1 MLFLSPNDGELPRSI
16 RWTEI
21 RNALTKLGF
30 AAEKLHGSAWQFTPT
45 AIDLPRGIQFHEPHP
60 NSEVLLVLAR
70 RYGARSMRAYGW
82 DGTMFRPK

>member
-1 MLFLSPNDGELPRSI
+1 MLFHAPNDGELPRSI

-21 RNALTKLGF
+21 RNALTKIRF

-45 AIDLPRGIQFHEPHP
+45 TIDLPRGIQFHGPHP
-60 NSEVLLVLAR
+60 ISEVPLVLAR
-70 RYGARSMRAYGW
+70 RYGTRLARAYGW

>member
-1 MLFLSPNDGELPRSI
+1 MLFHAPNDGELPRSI

-21 RNALTKLGF
+21 RNALAKIGF
-30 AAEKLHGSAWQFTPT
+30 AAEKLHGSAWQFSPT

-60 NSEVLLVLAR
+60 NSEVPLVLAR
-70 RYGARSMRAYGW
+70 RYGARLARAYGW